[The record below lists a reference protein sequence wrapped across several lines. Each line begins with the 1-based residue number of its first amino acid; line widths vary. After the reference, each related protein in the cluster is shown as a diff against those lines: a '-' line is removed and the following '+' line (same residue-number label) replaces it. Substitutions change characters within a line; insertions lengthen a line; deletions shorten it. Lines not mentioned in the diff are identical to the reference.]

1 LLILSDIQY
10 KLTEREDLVDNLQT
24 MLKDNFLALSNPAIP
39 GKKSNRNILTFRDIC
54 RNDLRM
60 SFVLFL
66 NNYSCYLD
74 IVKCRLACLMSV
86 YYDKLFW
93 KVEDLQVFE
102 QMVMLVFSFLE
113 SSSVSVQIA
122 AIDSLDS
129 MYFDEEYSQRLIATI
144 HSAI

>member
-1 LLILSDIQY
+1 
-10 KLTEREDLVDNLQT
+10 
-24 MLKDNFLALSNPAIP
+24 
-39 GKKSNRNILTFRDIC
+39 
-54 RNDLRM
+54 
-60 SFVLFL
+60 
-66 NNYSCYLD
+66 
-74 IVKCRLACLMSV
+74 MSV